1 MLNFLNKILSNSNKI
16 ESKFIDLQ
24 NNSNV
29 KKIFNSIQDFSA
41 DSEVRYV
48 GGCVRKILMNEK
60 VDDIDL
66 ATNLKPDDIQKALN
80 ESNIKFYETGIQ
92 HGTIT
97 AQIDNEKF
105 EITSLRSDVLPDGRH
120 SKVEF
125 TKDWKKDAERRDFT
139 INAIYSDINGNLFDP
154 FDGKRDLEAGKVIFI
169 GKADQRIQEDYL
181 RILRYLRFFSMYNI
195 QKLR

>member
-1 MLNFLNKILSNSNKI
+1 MLNLGLNFLQNIKN
-16 ESKFIDLQ
+16 FIFPFYKNTELKYIFKKLQ
-24 NNSNV
+24 EGYPKEKV
-29 KKIFNSIQDFSA
+29 TARF
-41 DSEVRYV
+41 V

-80 ESNIKFYETGIQ
+80 ENNIKFYETGIQ

-97 AQIDNEKF
+97 AQIHNEKF

-120 SKVEF
+120 SKVKF

-139 INAIYSDINGNLFDP
+139 INAIAISLNKIDYGKDGFIDFKKRRDIEQTVFSKYGN
-154 FDGKRDLEAGKVIFI
+154 KIFFM
-169 GKADQRIQEDYL
+169 L
-181 RILRYLRFFSMYNI
+181 ILLYIFLIFSFNRFKNE
-195 QKLR
+195 